1 MKSLKNILLSVIG
14 AFILAFGLYEVHSFS
29 GVTEGGVL
37 GAALLLNNTLSLS
50 PAVTSL
56 VMNVICYFLGWRTFG
71 KSFLFYSAIGTITF
85 SLTYRLLEGTS
96 PIFDL
101 SPYPLAAAI
110 IGAVFIGVGC
120 GLSVRAGGAPTGD
133 DALAMALSRKFRWKI
148 ETVYLISDILVL
160 SLSLTY
166 IPPKRLLFSLFSV
179 ILSGK
184 IVGLVERAKIKQ
196 KTLDK
201 SHNS

>member
-1 MKSLKNILLSVIG
+1 MLNFLKSLSVKNIFLSIIG

-37 GAALLLNNTLSLS
+37 GASLLFQNTLSLS
-50 PAVTSL
+50 PAITSF

-71 KSFLFYSAIGTITF
+71 KKFLFYSAIGTITF

-101 SPYPLAAAI
+101 SPYPLIAAI

-133 DALAMALSRKFRWKI
+133 DALAMALSKKFGWKI
-148 ETVYLISDILVL
+148 ETVYLISDLVIL

-166 IPPKRLLFSLFSV
+166 IPPKRLVFSLFSV

-184 IVGLVERAKIKQ
+184 IVGTVERAKIKR
-196 KTLDK
+196 KNT
-201 SHNS
+201 

>member
-1 MKSLKNILLSVIG
+1 MKASYIKNTALSILG
-14 AFILAFGLYEVHSFS
+14 AFILAFGLYEIHSFS

-37 GAALLLNNTLSLS
+37 GASLLFKNTLCVS
-50 PAVTSL
+50 PAITSL
-56 VMNVICYFLGWRTFG
+56 VMNAICYFLGWRTFG
-71 KSFLFYSAIGTITF
+71 RSFLFYSAIGTVTF
-85 SLTYRLLEGTS
+85 SLSYRLLEGTA

-101 SPYPLAAAI
+101 SPYPLVASI

-133 DALAMALSRKFRWKI
+133 DALAMALSRKFKWKI
-148 ETVYLISDILVL
+148 ESVYLVSDLVVL

-179 ILSGK
+179 ILSRK
-184 IVGLVERAKIKQ
+184 IVGIVERAKIR
-196 KTLDK
+196 
-201 SHNS
+201 